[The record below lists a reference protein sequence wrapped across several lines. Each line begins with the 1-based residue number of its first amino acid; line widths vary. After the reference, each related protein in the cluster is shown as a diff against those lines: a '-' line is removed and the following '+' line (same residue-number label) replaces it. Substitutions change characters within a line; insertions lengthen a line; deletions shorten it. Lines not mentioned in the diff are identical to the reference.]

1 MKRVA
6 LASAVIVLLGAS
18 LAQASENRCGW
29 INNPT
34 PGNWWLTDAD
44 GQWTI
49 MTQGSYEAGG
59 MDNIGDISAG
69 DYVATNGNYGYA
81 CGCMQV
87 DTDGRGAITDIY
99 SFRQLPIGKCE
110 NDGALSSPG

>member
-6 LASAVIVLLGAS
+6 LASILFVTLSVA
-18 LAQASENRCGW
+18 LAQAAENRCGW
-29 INNPT
+29 VNNPT

-59 MDNIGDISAG
+59 MENIGDISAG

-81 CGCMQV
+81 CGCMRV
-87 DTDGRGAITDIY
+87 DTDGQGAVTQIY
-99 SFRQLPIGKCE
+99 SFRQRPIGKCE